1 MKPLASK
8 EHLISLYLTYSPLLT
23 KTQADYFYA
32 HYFLDHSLAEIA
44 ENEGV
49 SRNAIFLSLKQT
61 ERKLVDFEIKLKLV
75 KKTENLH
82 KRIKNISDKYQIP
95 LKEFEDIEGVWLCF
109 FKKNYILKLKFAG
122 KIEKSAI

>member
-23 KTQADYFYA
+23 KTQADYFHA
-32 HYFLDHSLAEIA
+32 HYFLDHSLSEIA

-95 LKEFEDIEGVWLCF
+95 LKEFEDIEGV
-109 FKKNYILKLKFAG
+109 
-122 KIEKSAI
+122 